1 MADLKLAL
9 RTLARTPFVTAV
21 AVLSLAL
28 GIGANTAI
36 FSMFD
41 QMLLRPLPV
50 QEPDRLVNL
59 ANPGPKPGSQSC
71 NQAGDCD
78 EVFSYEM
85 YRDLEQADIGFSSL
99 AAHVL
104 FQANLAM
111 EGQTLNGE
119 GLLVSGSYFPTLGVT
134 PALGRLLS
142 PEDDRTIGGHYVT
155 VLGYGYWQRQLGGDP
170 SVLNKTIVVNG
181 ETLTIVGVA
190 PRGFGGTTLG
200 AVPDLYVPLTMRG
213 EMQTFF
219 DGFDNRRSYWAY
231 LFGRLEDGVTLEQAS
246 LRANAVYRNIVREVE
261 APLQTGMSDE
271 TMARFRDKEL
281 VLESGT
287 RGQSS
292 LHGEVQTPLLLLM
305 VITVMVLLIAC
316 ANIANLLLARGA
328 ARSQEM
334 AIRGSLGGN
343 RVQLL
348 RQLLVESVLLA
359 LLGGVAS
366 LLVARWTLAFVSS
379 ILPPEAS
386 SVVAVELRP
395 TVILF
400 AGIVSIGTGILFGI
414 YPALH
419 STRPDLVTLLKSNA
433 GQPSGSRAAARF
445 RSSLVTAQLALSMT
459 LLAAAGLFIKS
470 LTNVS
475 RVDLGLR
482 TDNMVQFSVSP
493 VLNGYEAERSRILF
507 ERIAEEMAALP
518 GVSSVSSS
526 LVPVLAGSNWGTDV
540 NVQGFENGPDIDSN
554 SRYNEVGTD
563 YFATM
568 GIALLAGREFT
579 LADGQDA
586 PRVAIV
592 NETFT
597 RKFGLNG
604 AEAVGKF
611 MSSGGDDELDTE
623 IVGVVADAKYSEV
636 KDEIPPLFFRP
647 YRQSGNTGFQT
658 FYVRTDGNPDA
669 VQASVLSVLRRLDPN
684 LPVEEL
690 KTLDQQRK
698 ENIILDRLIGML
710 AASFAVLATLLAAV
724 GLYGV
729 LAYTVSLRT
738 REIGLRMALG
748 ADRGRVRGMVLRQVA
763 RMTVIG
769 GGVGIV
775 AAVLVGRAA
784 GSLLYGLTGSDPLVI
799 GAVTLLMAGVALL
812 AAYLPAAR
820 ASRVDPMVALR
831 YE

>member
-1 MADLKLAL
+1 
-9 RTLARTPFVTAV
+9 
-21 AVLSLAL
+21 
-28 GIGANTAI
+28 
-36 FSMFD
+36 
-41 QMLLRPLPV
+41 
-50 QEPDRLVNL
+50 
-59 ANPGPKPGSQSC
+59 
-71 NQAGDCD
+71 
-78 EVFSYEM
+78 
-85 YRDLEQADIGFSSL
+85 
-99 AAHVL
+99 
-104 FQANLAM
+104 
-111 EGQTLNGE
+111 
-119 GLLVSGSYFPTLGVT
+119 
-134 PALGRLLS
+134 
-142 PEDDRTIGGHYVT
+142 
-155 VLGYGYWQRQLGGDP
+155 
-170 SVLNKTIVVNG
+170 
-181 ETLTIVGVA
+181 
-190 PRGFGGTTLG
+190 
-200 AVPDLYVPLTMRG
+200 
-213 EMQTFF
+213 
-219 DGFDNRRSYWAY
+219 
-231 LFGRLEDGVTLEQAS
+231 
-246 LRANAVYRNIVREVE
+246 
-261 APLQTGMSDE
+261 
-271 TMARFRDKEL
+271 
-281 VLESGT
+281 
-287 RGQSS
+287 
-292 LHGEVQTPLLLLM
+292 M

-395 TVILF
+395 MVILF
-400 AGIVSIGTGILFGI
+400 AGVMSIGTGILFGI

-568 GIALLAGREFT
+568 GIALLSGREFT
-579 LADGQDA
+579 LADGRDA
-586 PRVAIV
+586 PRVAVV

-611 MSSGGDDELDTE
+611 MASGGDDELDH
-623 IVGVVADAKYSEV
+623 
-636 KDEIPPLFFRP
+636 
-647 YRQSGNTGFQT
+647 
-658 FYVRTDGNPDA
+658 
-669 VQASVLSVLRRLDPN
+669 
-684 LPVEEL
+684 
-690 KTLDQQRK
+690 QQRQP
-698 ENIILDRLIGML
+698 EPAPGRVDTTDD
-710 AASFAVLATLLAAV
+710 AD
-724 GLYGV
+724 YEH
-729 LAYTVSLRT
+729 RT
-738 REIGLRMALG
+738 QVEQHRE
-748 ADRGRVRGMVLRQVA
+748 DRG
-763 RMTVIG
+763 
-769 GGVGIV
+769 
-775 AAVLVGRAA
+775 
-784 GSLLYGLTGSDPLVI
+784 
-799 GAVTLLMAGVALL
+799 
-812 AAYLPAAR
+812 PA
-820 ASRVDPMVALR
+820 D
-831 YE
+831 